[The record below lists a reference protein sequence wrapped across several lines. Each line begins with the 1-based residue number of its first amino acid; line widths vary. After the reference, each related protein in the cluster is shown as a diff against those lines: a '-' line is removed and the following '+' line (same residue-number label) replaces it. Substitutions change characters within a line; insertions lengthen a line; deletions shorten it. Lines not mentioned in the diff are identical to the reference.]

1 VRNNNSSRFGKYVL
15 LYFGLK
21 NGDIK
26 GARVKNYL
34 LEKSRIVGPSKEER
48 GYHVFY
54 HLIRGASEELLKTL
68 GLTKEDGK
76 RMDYKDIA
84 YLKNGTDV
92 D

>member
-1 VRNNNSSRFGKYVL
+1 
-15 LYFGLK
+15 
-21 NGDIK
+21 
-26 GARVKNYL
+26 
-34 LEKSRIVGPSKEER
+34 
-48 GYHVFY
+48 
-54 HLIRGASEELLKTL
+54 LIRGASEELLKTL